1 MRFRQVH
8 LDFHTSEAIDGI
20 GKSFS
25 KENFQQMLKKGH
37 VNSITLFSKC
47 HHGWSYHPTE
57 ANQMHPHL
65 DFDLLQAQI
74 EAAHEIGVKT
84 PVYISAG
91 LDNKYALEHP
101 EWLVRQ
107 ANQELFWAKDFLTP
121 GYHKFCFNTPYLDK
135 LLSHIEEVV
144 RRYDADGI
152 FLDIVAPTSCYCAAC
167 TKTLMDEGKDPRDPK
182 AVRQLAER
190 VYANY
195 TKKVEETIH
204 AIKPDMPIFHNGGH
218 IVKGRRDLAHANTH
232 LELES
237 LPTGGWGYDHFPL
250 SARYAQGLGMD
261 FLGMTGKFHTSW
273 GEFGGYK
280 HPNALKYEVALA
292 AANGAKCSIGDQ
304 LHPSGLMDE
313 ATYEIIGQAYSYLE
327 SIEGWCD
334 HVNSVADIGVLSG
347 ESIIATDP
355 DAFQQLTRENK
366 GDIGCVRM
374 LLESKF
380 LFDVL
385 DLESDFSKYKVIILP
400 DIIRIA
406 PRFAQKLQDYVK
418 QGGKLLA
425 TGISG
430 VDEQDQFAF
439 DFGAKFVGEHP
450 YSPTYFK
457 PDFPLKSLKNASFV
471 VYEQAYTIEASQP
484 KGWLQ
489 QPYFNRD
496 LLHFCSHRHTPCKGE
511 NTSPAVTFGP
521 DGAYLSWNICTDY
534 ANKGELFAKETFTAV
549 LNELLKGRKA
559 LETNLPAQGVAT
571 IQEQEQEGRY
581 ITHLLYA
588 VPTKR
593 GNGVEIIE
601 DLLPI
606 YHTSL
611 TLQLPKK
618 IKSAYLAPQ
627 NIPIDFTQ
635 EGDQIHMTIDQF
647 TCHQMIVLDQ
657 EK

>member
-8 LDFHTSEAIDGI
+8 LDFHTSEAIEQI
-20 GKSFS
+20 GEKFS
-25 KENFQQMLKKGH
+25 KQNFQEMLQKGH
-37 VNSITLFSKC
+37 VNSITVFSKC
-47 HHGWSYHPTE
+47 HHGWSYHPTK
-57 ANQMHPHL
+57 ANQIHPHL
-65 DFDLLQAQI
+65 HFDLLQAQI

-91 LDNKYALEHP
+91 LDNKYALDHP
-101 EWLVRQ
+101 DWLCRKE
-107 ANQELFWAKDFLTP
+107 NQELMWAENFLTP

-144 RRYDADGI
+144 RSYDADGI
-152 FLDIVAPTSCYCAAC
+152 FLDITAPTDCYCAAC
-167 TKTLMDEGKDPRDPK
+167 TKTLIHEGKDPRDPK
-182 AVRQLAER
+182 AVRDLAER

-195 TKKVEETIH
+195 TKKVEQTIH

-250 SARYAQGLGMD
+250 SARYAQGLGME

-280 HPNALKYEVALA
+280 HPNALKYEVSLA

-313 ATYEIIGQAYSYLE
+313 ATYDIIGTAYSYLE
-327 SIEGWCD
+327 SIEPWCD
-334 HVNSVADIGVLSG
+334 HVTSVADIGVLSG
-347 ESIIATDP
+347 ESVIASDP
-355 DAFQQLTRENK
+355 APKQFSREFK
-366 GDIGCVRM
+366 CDIGCVRM

-385 DLESDFSKYKVIILP
+385 DLESDFSPYKVIILP
-400 DIIRIA
+400 DIIRIS
-406 PRFAQKLQDYVK
+406 PRFAKKLQDYVK

-430 VDEQDQFAF
+430 VDEQNQFAF
-439 DFGAKFVGEHP
+439 DFGAEFIGEHP
-450 YSPTYFK
+450 YCPTYFK
-457 PDFPLKSLKNASFV
+457 PEFPLKSIKNASFI
-471 VYEQAYTIEASQP
+471 VYEQAYTIKAAQQ

-511 NTSPAVTFGP
+511 NTSPAVTFGA
-521 DGAYLSWNICTDY
+521 DGAYLCWNIFTDY

-549 LNELLKGRKA
+549 LNELLQGTKT
-559 LETNLPAQGVAT
+559 LETNLPAQGMVT
-571 IQEQEQEGRY
+571 VQEQKGRY
-581 ITHLLYA
+581 VIHLLYA

-593 GNGVEIIE
+593 GAGIEIIE
-601 DLLPI
+601 DLPPI
-606 YHTSL
+606 YNTNL
-611 TLQLPKK
+611 TLHLPKK

-627 NIPIDFTQ
+627 NTPISITQ
-635 EGDQIHMTIDQF
+635 QDGKIHLDVDQF
-647 TCHQMIVLDQ
+647 TCHQIVVLDQ
-657 EK
+657 E

>member
-1 MRFRQVH
+1 MEITMNFRQVH
-8 LDFHTSEAIDGI
+8 LDFHTSEAIEGI
-20 GKSFS
+20 GTKFS
-25 KENFQQMLKKGH
+25 KENFQEMLKRGH
-37 VNSITLFSKC
+37 VNSITVFSKC
-47 HHGWSYHPTE
+47 HHGWSYHPTD
-57 ANQMHPHL
+57 ANKIHPHL

-91 LDNKYALEHP
+91 LDHKYTLDHP
-101 EWLVRQ
+101 EWLCRKEDQ
-107 ANQELFWAKDFLTP
+107 SLLWAENLLVP

-135 LLSHIEEVV
+135 LLSHIKEVV
-144 RRYDADGI
+144 ERYDADGI
-152 FLDIVAPTSCYCAAC
+152 FLDIVAPTDCYCASC
-167 TKTLMDEGKDPRDPK
+167 TKTLLNEGKDPRDPK
-182 AVRQLAER
+182 AVRELAER

-195 TKKVEETIH
+195 TKRVEETIH

-218 IVKGRRDLAHANTH
+218 IIKGRRDLAHANTH

-250 SARYAQGLGMD
+250 SARYVQGLGME

-313 ATYEIIGQAYSYLE
+313 ATYDIIGAGYSYLE
-327 SIEGWCD
+327 SIEPWCD
-334 HVNSVADIGVLSG
+334 HVKSVADIGVLSG
-347 ESIIATDP
+347 ESVIATDP
-355 DAFQQLTRENK
+355 DPKEFTRNFK

-374 LLESKF
+374 LLENKF

-385 DLESDFSKYKVIILP
+385 DLESDFSQYKVLILP
-400 DIIRIA
+400 DVVRIT
-406 PRFAQKLQDYVK
+406 PRFSQKLKDYVK
-418 QGGKLLA
+418 KGGKLLA

-430 VDEQDQFAF
+430 VNEQNHFAF
-439 DFGAKFVGEHP
+439 DFGAEFVGEHP

-457 PDFPLKSLKNASFV
+457 PEFPLNSLKNASFI
-471 VYEQAYTIEASQP
+471 VYEQAYTIQSKQSE
-484 KGWLQ
+484 GWLQ
-489 QPYFNRD
+489 RPYFNRD
-496 LLHFCSHRHTPCKGE
+496 LLHFCSHRHAPCTGE
-511 NTSPAVTFGP
+511 NTSPAISFGP
-521 DGAYLSWNICTDY
+521 DGAYLAWNIFTDY
-534 ANKGELFAKETFTAV
+534 AKKGELFAKETFAYV
-549 LNELLKGRKA
+549 LNHLLAGAKI
-559 LETNLPAQGVAT
+559 LETNLPAQGVVT
-571 IQEQEQEGRY
+571 IQEQKGRY

-593 GNGVEIIE
+593 GDGIEIIE

-606 YHTSL
+606 YNTSL

-618 IKSAYLAPQ
+618 IKNVSLAPQ
-627 NIPIDFTQ
+627 NTPIPFTQ
-635 EGDQIHMTIDQF
+635 EGSKIHLNIDQF
-647 TCHQMIVLDQ
+647 TCHQMVVLDQ
-657 EK
+657 E